1 VKEKGRQTKHVSGR
15 KTSLINKTFFSLYS
29 GGSILLM
36 IAGIDEAGKG
46 PVIGPMCIG
55 GVKIDEARAHVLKV
69 LGVADSKKL
78 TPKKREHLAVQIR
91 KYADECFV
99 LEVSPSQIDELR
111 KLFTM
116 NEIMV
121 ICFSK
126 VLEKL
131 QPDVAYVDAA
141 DVKAERFA
149 ENLRKQYAKSCPEK
163 AKEIEIT
170 SMHKADAVY
179 PVVSA
184 ASIVAKV
191 RRDELI
197 EELKKEWGAD
207 FGSGYPSDPKTKAF
221 MLKWGKEHGGKFPE
235 IVRQSWQT
243 VENIRAELKKG

>member
-1 VKEKGRQTKHVSGR
+1 M
-15 KTSLINKTFFSLYS
+15 I
-29 GGSILLM
+29 

-55 GVKIDEARAHVLKV
+55 GVKIDESKAHILKV

-78 TPKKREHLAVQIR
+78 TPKKREQLAAQI
-91 KYADECFV
+91 KKHADGFFV

-111 KLFTM
+111 KIMSM

-121 ICFSK
+121 VCFAK
-126 VLEKL
+126 VLEQLK
-131 QPDVAYVDAA
+131 PDILYADAA

-149 ENLRKQYAKSCPEK
+149 ENIRRQYAKTSPEH
-163 AKEIEIT
+163 AKKIEII
-170 SMHKADAVY
+170 SMHQADAIY

-184 ASIVAKV
+184 ASIIAKV

-197 EELKKEWGAD
+197 EELKKEWGVD

-221 MLKWGKEHGGKFPE
+221 LLKWGKEHCGEFPC

-243 VENIRAELKKG
+243 IENVKQELEKAVKE